1 MLIHAPTID
10 ITTASLALEPQ
21 YQQTHLLQLTLLHS
35 AFHSIYTTW
44 SASARRALA
53 HKFADAVGHAAAVKE
68 AERESRLRTNV
79 AALAEWGGGP
89 DGLLG
94 EHVQQ
99 LAGVVQEAEMLCDAE
114 TGRVRNVVEGFGA
127 WIECVEE
134 MWRAREEG
142 SGAAAVEFIDGLGE
156 EWREEGRV
164 LLRRLGGL
172 VSVLD
177 GLERPREGSSV
188 AAVMRDVGALLV
200 GCLEELD
207 TVLKMERMVVN
218 MENEWVDQQLA
229 DLGGGLMLRNGMGER
244 LTT

>member
-1 MLIHAPTID
+1 V
-10 ITTASLALEPQ
+10 
-21 YQQTHLLQLTLLHS
+21 
-35 AFHSIYTTW
+35 
-44 SASARRALA
+44 R
-53 HKFADAVGHAAAVKE
+53 E
-68 AERESRLRTNV
+68 AEREVRLRTNV
-79 AALAEWGGGP
+79 AALAEWGGGA
-89 DGLLG
+89 DGALG

-99 LAGVVQEAEMLCDAE
+99 LAGVVQEADVLCDAQM
-114 TGRVRNVVEGFGA
+114 GRVGKLLEGFGA

-142 SGAAAVEFIDGLGE
+142 MGSAAVEFIDGLGE

-164 LLRRLGGL
+164 LLRRLGSL

-188 AAVMRDVGALLV
+188 AVVMRDVGALLR

-207 TVLKMERMVVN
+207 TVLKMEKMVVN

-229 DLGGGLMLRNGMGER
+229 DLGGGLMIGNGMGER
-244 LTT
+244 LTA